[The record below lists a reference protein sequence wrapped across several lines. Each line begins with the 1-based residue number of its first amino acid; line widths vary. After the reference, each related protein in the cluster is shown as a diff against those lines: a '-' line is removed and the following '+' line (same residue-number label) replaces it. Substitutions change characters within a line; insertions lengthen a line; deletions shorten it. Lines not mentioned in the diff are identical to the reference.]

1 PRCRSRRATA
11 STGGRSASGSSPCA
25 VSCSS
30 LHSAWVPASFV
41 TAGTGSEAPSRS
53 VLEPIGNG
61 PRSGPVA
68 LDRSLSAEQ
77 SPARRALPRG
87 HTPEGSHLCVAALR
101 TLVTRLPAERGRGSF
116 GRAARPAALHCGPT
130 LRPYT

>member
-77 SPARRALPRG
+77 SPARRALLART
-87 HTPEGSHLCVAALR
+87 HPEGSHLCVAALKPWCPVSPPR
-101 TLVTRLPAERGRGSF
+101 PAAAHLGGLRGT
-116 GRAARPAALHCGPT
+116 AALHCGPT
-130 LRPYT
+130 LR